1 MLLVTSTELVAEV
14 DRVLHRSRIQRKYAL
29 TDERIQE
36 FVASLRAGA
45 VHANPLSPL
54 PLSCRD
60 PNDDMFLAVALGGA
74 ADYLVTGDTDL
85 LALANAPELGDLQI
99 VTVRSFV
106 DLLAGSD
113 TPSPES
119 PSN

>member
-1 MLLVTSTELVAEV
+1 MASDRKLLRVVVDTNIAVSSLLNPHGNPNALFRVWQRGDVLFVTSAELVAEV
-14 DRVLHRSRIQRKYAL
+14 ERVLHKSRIQRKYAL

-36 FVASLRAGA
+36 FVASLHAGA

-74 ADYLVTGDTDL
+74 AD
-85 LALANAPELGDLQI
+85 
-99 VTVRSFV
+99 
-106 DLLAGSD
+106 
-113 TPSPES
+113 
-119 PSN
+119 